1 MPLAQ
6 IKGIEIEALTDYIWQ
21 NRNSD
26 LTLKKVLDTAEYKN
40 VLDLFK
46 DKFAFLLKEA
56 VKQMIVDLRD
66 VENFKLGVEVP
77 DMNIMDIIDG

>member
-6 IKGIEIEALTDYIWQ
+6 IKGVEVEALTDYIWQ

-66 VENFKLGVEVP
+66 VANFKLGVEVP